1 MMLSAA
7 VRANGVP
14 GSTVALT
21 AGGRTWTRDDLF
33 AAADDLGDTLR
44 GEVPPGQPV
53 ALRLADP
60 VAAVVATLACDAL
73 GLAVV
78 HVDPALPE
86 PPPLATVTDDGVLPA
101 KTPTIGHASPPP
113 GSHTFLTSGS
123 TGVPVGVVRSGDAV
137 SADARR
143 IAAFLGYGPDQPMLS
158 ATPLFH
164 VYGFNYGLAGPLLAG
179 APVTFV
185 PSRSVPSQLG
195 RAAARSGAVTMIAL
209 PFHYGL
215 LAGKTLPDGFGGLRQ
230 AVSAGAPLAD
240 SAVATIAEAGVFA
253 LFNCYGSSEAGA
265 ITLGRLTGTEL
276 PGTVGRP
283 LPGVRFRVDPTVGPD
298 GTGELLLR
306 SSSLALGRLGP
317 DGIRPLPGD
326 DGGFR
331 TGDLVRPPG
340 PDQVLQLAGRVHALI
355 NVAGE
360 KVSPGDVE
368 RVLAGHPA
376 VAETHVFAAPDP
388 TRGQVPA
395 ALVVLRTPEPVENL
409 VGWCREKLAAH
420 QVPRSITIVAELPR
434 SATGKVVAGRVGG
447 GS

>member
-1 MMLSAA
+1 MFASA

-14 GSTVALT
+14 GSAVAFT
-21 AGGRTWTRDDLF
+21 ADGRTWTRDDLF
-33 AAADDLGDTLR
+33 AAADDLGGALGR
-44 GEVPPGQPV
+44 EIPPGQPV
-53 ALRLADP
+53 ALRLTDP
-60 VAAVVATLACDAL
+60 AAAVVATLACDAL

-86 PPPLATVTDDGVLPA
+86 PPPLATVTDDGLLPA
-101 KTPTIGHASPPP
+101 RAGATSHASRPP

-123 TGVPVGVVRSGDAV
+123 TGVPVGVVRSGEAV
-137 SADARR
+137 LADARR
-143 IAAFLGYGPDQPMLS
+143 VAAFLGYRPDEPVLN

-164 VYGFNYGLAGPLLAG
+164 VYGFNYGLAGPLLTG
-179 APVTFV
+179 APVTFA

-195 RAAARSGAVTMIAL
+195 RVAARSGAVTMIAL

-215 LAGKTLPDGFGGLRQ
+215 LAGRALPDGFGGLRQ

-240 SAVATIAEAGVFA
+240 GAITSIVEADVFT
-253 LFNCYGSSEAGA
+253 LYNCYGSSEAGA
-265 ITLGRLTGTEL
+265 ITLGRLTGTEA

-283 LPGVRFRVDPTVGPD
+283 LPGVRFRVDPSVGPD
-298 GTGELLLR
+298 GTGELLLW
-306 SSSLALGRLGP
+306 SDSLALGRLGP
-317 DGIRPLPGD
+317 EGVRPLPGA
-326 DGGFR
+326 DGWFR

-340 PDQVLQLAGRVHALI
+340 PDQVLQLSGRVNALI

-368 RVLAGHPA
+368 RVLAAHPA
-376 VAETHVFAAPDP
+376 VAETYVFASPDRA
-388 TRGQVPA
+388 RGQVPT

-409 VGWCREKLAAH
+409 VGWCRDKLAPH

-434 SATGKVVAGRVGG
+434 SATGKIVTGPIGGR
-447 GS
+447 S